1 MTGDRQLG
9 DNHTESTTMVSNST
23 QPIIS
28 EDWAKVAFTGAV
40 TCSSIGIIVN
50 ALTIYVIWAR
60 KSIRNQSLAPLLFF
74 LAISDF
80 LLSSIGVPIQAA
92 RYIKYEWPLPPVSRQ
107 QIFI

>member
-1 MTGDRQLG
+1 MT
-9 DNHTESTTMVSNST
+9 TTAS
-23 QPIIS
+23 PEIIIK
-28 EDWAKVAFTGAV
+28 EDWAKVGFAAAV
-40 TCSSIGIIVN
+40 ICSIIGIIVN